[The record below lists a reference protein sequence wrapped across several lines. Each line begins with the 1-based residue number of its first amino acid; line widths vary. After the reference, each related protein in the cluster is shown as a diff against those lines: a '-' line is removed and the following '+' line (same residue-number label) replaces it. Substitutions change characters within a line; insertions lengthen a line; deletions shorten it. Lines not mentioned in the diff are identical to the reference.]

1 MKHDFYVFHGDG
13 NKRSYKIYG
22 KQSGNAESLELFVFG
37 CLRAPETEGF
47 FVLRAI
53 RIFLSVTTKQQDT
66 RKKETKMNSLVIIL
80 IAMVV
85 LVAGYVFYG
94 RWLAKKWGIDE
105 KAKTPAFTH
114 EDGEDFVP
122 SSKFTVFSH
131 QFSSIAGA
139 GPVTGPILASV
150 FGWVP
155 VLLWLLIG
163 GLFFGAVQDFGALYA
178 SVKNEGKSMG
188 MIIEKYIGKTGRKL
202 FMLFCWLFTL
212 LVIAAFTDMVAGT
225 FVGKGVDGMTAETS
239 YANSAAASI
248 SMLFIVVAV
257 VFGLIQK
264 HVGKMNEVVKAVVA
278 IALLVAMFAVGM
290 ALPICTTKSAWIY
303 IVMAYLFLASVMP
316 MWLLMQPRDYMTTFM
331 LLGMI
336 IGAVVGVLVAHPAM
350 QLNAFNGFSVNGSS
364 LFPTLFVTI
373 ACGAVSGFHSLVS
386 SGTSSKTI
394 SNEKDMPMVGYGAM
408 VVESLLGIVSLVV
421 VGAVAVNGTKP
432 DGTPFA
438 IFSSGVAGFL
448 EKLGLPV
455 QVATVFMTMC
465 VSALALTSLDSVARI
480 GRMSFQELFYGDTT
494 DPAKMSPLQRVL
506 TNKYFAT
513 VITLFFGYLLTLGG
527 YNNVWPLFGSANQL
541 LAALVLIALAV
552 FLKTTGRTG
561 WTLYIPMFAMLAVT
575 FTALIQKTIAL
586 VKNIAGGQATFLVDG
601 LQFIVAV
608 LLMVLGVLVAFS
620 CLKKLFGKNRAG
632 QAA

>member
-1 MKHDFYVFHGDG
+1 
-13 NKRSYKIYG
+13 
-22 KQSGNAESLELFVFG
+22 
-37 CLRAPETEGF
+37 
-47 FVLRAI
+47 
-53 RIFLSVTTKQQDT
+53 
-66 RKKETKMNSLVIIL
+66 MNTLVIVL
-80 IAMVV
+80 IAAVILFGAYMV
-85 LVAGYVFYG
+85 YG
-94 RWLAKKWGIDE
+94 RWLANKWGIDP
-105 KAKTPAFTH
+105 KAETPAVKYN
-114 EDGEDFVP
+114 DGKDYVP
-122 SSKFTVFSH
+122 TKGWTVFSH

-155 VLLWLLIG
+155 VLLWLIVG

-225 FVGKGVDGMTAETS
+225 FVAKGVEGMTEKT
-239 YANSAAASI
+239 ANADASAASI
-248 SMLFIVVAV
+248 SMLFIVVAII
-257 VFGLIQK
+257 FGLVQK
-264 HVGKMNEVVKAVVA
+264 SIAKAGKKMNEWVKAIVA
-278 IALLVAMFAVGM
+278 IVLLVAMFAVGM
-290 ALPICTTKSAWIY
+290 ALPIYATKSAWIY
-303 IVMAYLFLASVMP
+303 IIMAYLFLASVMP

-336 IGAVVGVLVAHPAM
+336 IGAVLGVVVAHPSM
-350 QLNAFNGFSVNGSS
+350 NLNAFNGFTLGSGAS
-364 LFPTLFVTI
+364 KQMLFPTLFVTI

-408 VVESLLGIVSLVV
+408 VVESLLGIVALVV

-432 DGTPFA
+432 AGTPFA
-438 IFSSGVAGFL
+438 IFSTGVAGFL
-448 EKLGLPV
+448 EKLGVPV
-455 QVATVFMTMC
+455 HVATVFMTMC

-480 GRMSFQELFYGDTT
+480 GRMSFQELFYGDST
-494 DPAKMSPLQRVL
+494 DPATMTPVQRVL

-541 LAALVLIALAV
+541 LAAMVLIAIAV

-561 WTLYIPMFAMLAVT
+561 WTLYAPMFIMLAVT
-575 FTALIQKTIAL
+575 FTALVQKVIAL
-586 VKNIAGGQATFLVDG
+586 VGNVVNGKATFLVDG
-601 LQFIVAV
+601 LQLIVAAA
-608 LLMVLGVLVAFS
+608 LMVLGVCVAYS
-620 CLKKLFGKNRAG
+620 CLKKLFTTKKNTE
-632 QAA
+632 QA

>member
-1 MKHDFYVFHGDG
+1 
-13 NKRSYKIYG
+13 
-22 KQSGNAESLELFVFG
+22 
-37 CLRAPETEGF
+37 
-47 FVLRAI
+47 
-53 RIFLSVTTKQQDT
+53 
-66 RKKETKMNSLVIIL
+66 MNGLVIVL
-80 IAMVV
+80 IGIVC
-85 LVAGYVFYG
+85 LGAGYLLYG
-94 RWLAKKWGIDE
+94 RWLANKWGLDP

-114 EDGEDFVP
+114 EDGEDYVP

-155 VLLWLLIG
+155 VLLWLIVG

-225 FVGKGVDGMTAETS
+225 FVAKGVEGMTEKT
-239 YANSAAASI
+239 ANADASAASI
-248 SMLFIVVAV
+248 SMLFIVVAII
-257 VFGLIQK
+257 FGLVQK
-264 HVGKMNEVVKAVVA
+264 SIVKAGKKMNEWVKAIVA
-278 IALLVAMFAVGM
+278 IVLLVAMFAVGM
-290 ALPICTTKSAWIY
+290 AIYATKSAWIY
-303 IVMAYLFLASVMP
+303 IIMAYLFLASVMP

-336 IGAVVGVLVAHPAM
+336 IGAVLGVVVAHPSM
-350 QLNAFNGFSVNGSS
+350 NLNAFNGFTLGSGAS
-364 LFPTLFVTI
+364 KQMLFPTLFVTI

-408 VVESLLGIVSLVV
+408 VVESLLGIVALVV

-432 DGTPFA
+432 AGTPFA
-438 IFSSGVAGFL
+438 IFSTGVAGFL
-448 EKLGLPV
+448 EKLGVPV
-455 QVATVFMTMC
+455 HVATVFMTMC

-480 GRMSFQELFYGDTT
+480 GRMSFQELFYGDST
-494 DPAKMSPLQRVL
+494 DPATMTPVQRVL

-541 LAALVLIALAV
+541 LAAMVLIAIAV

-561 WTLYIPMFAMLAVT
+561 WTLYAPMFIMLAVT
-575 FTALIQKTIAL
+575 FTALVQKVIAL
-586 VKNIAGGQATFLVDG
+586 VGNVVNGKATFLVDG
-601 LQFIVAV
+601 LQLIVAAA
-608 LLMVLGVLVAFS
+608 LMVLGVCVAYS
-620 CLKKLFGKNRAG
+620 CLKKLFTTKKNTE
-632 QAA
+632 QA

>member
-1 MKHDFYVFHGDG
+1 
-13 NKRSYKIYG
+13 
-22 KQSGNAESLELFVFG
+22 
-37 CLRAPETEGF
+37 
-47 FVLRAI
+47 
-53 RIFLSVTTKQQDT
+53 
-66 RKKETKMNSLVIIL
+66 MNGLVIVL
-80 IAMVV
+80 IAIVV
-85 LVAGYVFYG
+85 LGAGYLLYG
-94 RWLAKKWGIDE
+94 RWLANKWGLDP
-105 KAKTPAFTH
+105 KAKTPAYTH
-114 EDGEDFVP
+114 EDGQDYVP
-122 SSKFTVFSH
+122 SSKLTVFAH

-188 MIIEKYIGKTGRKL
+188 MIIEKYIGRTGRKL

-212 LVIAAFTDMVAGT
+212 LVMAAFTDMVGGT
-225 FVGKGVDGMTAETS
+225 FVGKGVEGMTKATG

-248 SMLFIVVAV
+248 SMLFIVVAII
-257 VFGLIQK
+257 FGLIQK
-264 HVGKMNEVVKAVVA
+264 KVGKMKEWVRAVVA
-278 IALLVAMFAVGM
+278 IALLVVMFIIGM
-290 ALPICTTKSAWIY
+290 KLPMYATKSTWIY

-316 MWLLMQPRDYMTTFM
+316 MWLLMEPRDYMTTFM

-336 IGAVVGVLVAHPAM
+336 IGAVVGVIAEHPTM
-350 QLNAFNGFSVNGSS
+350 KLNAFSGFNVDGSY

-408 VVESLLGIVSLVV
+408 VVESLLGVIALVV

-432 DGTPFA
+432 EGTPFS
-438 IFSSGVAGFL
+438 IFSTGVAGFF
-448 EKLGLPV
+448 EKFGIPV

-494 DPAKMSPLQRVL
+494 DTSKMPGWQKVL

-513 VITLFFGYLLTLGG
+513 IITLFFGYLLTLGG
-527 YNNVWPLFGSANQL
+527 YNNIWPLFGSANQL

-561 WTLYIPMFAMLAVT
+561 WTLYIPMFVMLAVT

-586 VKNIAGGQATFLVDG
+586 VSNIAGGQATFLVDG
-601 LQFIVAV
+601 LQFIVAI

-620 CLKKLFGKNRAG
+620 CLKKLFTAKKQEA
-632 QAA
+632 

>member
-1 MKHDFYVFHGDG
+1 MNGL
-13 NKRSYKIYG
+13 II
-22 KQSGNAESLELFVFG
+22 
-37 CLRAPETEGF
+37 
-47 FVLRAI
+47 VLI
-53 RIFLSVTTKQQDT
+53 GI
-66 RKKETKMNSLVIIL
+66 
-80 IAMVV
+80 
-85 LVAGYVFYG
+85 VALGTGYLTYG
-94 RWLAKKWGIDE
+94 RWLAKKWGIDP

-114 EDGEDFVP
+114 EDGQDYVP

-155 VLLWLLIG
+155 VLLWLILG

-178 SVKNEGKSMG
+178 SVKNEGKSIG
-188 MIIEKYIGKTGRKL
+188 MVIEKYIGKGGRKL

-225 FVGKGVDGMTAETS
+225 FVGKGVEGMTAETS
-239 YANSAAASI
+239 YANASAASI
-248 SMLFIVVAV
+248 SMLFIVAAII
-257 VFGLIQK
+257 FGLIQK
-264 HVGKMNEVVKAVVA
+264 HVKKMNEIVRAIIA
-278 IALLVAMFAVGM
+278 IALLVAMFAIGM
-290 ALPICTTKSAWIY
+290 HLPLYATKFAWIY
-303 IVMAYLFLASVMP
+303 IVMAYLFMASVMP

-336 IGAVVGVLVAHPAM
+336 AGAVVGVVVAHPSM
-350 QLNAFNGFSVNGSS
+350 QLNAFNGFNVNGSTM
-364 LFPTLFVTI
+364 FPTLFVTI

-408 VVESLLGIVSLVV
+408 VVESLLGIISLVV

-455 QVATVFMTMC
+455 QFATVFMTMC

-494 DPAKMSPLQRVL
+494 DPAKMPVWQRVL

-527 YNNVWPLFGSANQL
+527 YSNVWPLFGSANQL
-541 LAALVLIALAV
+541 LAALVLIALSV

-561 WTLYIPMFAMLAVT
+561 WTLYAPMFIMLAVT
-575 FTALIQKTIAL
+575 FTALVQKTIAL
-586 VKNIAGGQATFLVDG
+586 VANMVNGQATLLVDG
-601 LQFIVAV
+601 LQFIVAI

-620 CLKKLFGKNRAG
+620 CLKKLFTTKA
-632 QAA
+632 QPKTEAE

>member
-1 MKHDFYVFHGDG
+1 
-13 NKRSYKIYG
+13 
-22 KQSGNAESLELFVFG
+22 
-37 CLRAPETEGF
+37 
-47 FVLRAI
+47 
-53 RIFLSVTTKQQDT
+53 
-66 RKKETKMNSLVIIL
+66 MNGLVIVL
-80 IAMVV
+80 IGIVC
-85 LVAGYVFYG
+85 LGAGYLLYG
-94 RWLAKKWGIDE
+94 RWLANKWGLDP

-114 EDGEDFVP
+114 EDGEDYVP

-155 VLLWLLIG
+155 VLLWLIVG

-188 MIIEKYIGKTGRKL
+188 MIIEKYIGKIGRKL

-225 FVGKGVDGMTAETS
+225 FVAKGVEGMTEKT
-239 YANSAAASI
+239 ANADASAASI
-248 SMLFIVVAV
+248 SMLFIVVAII
-257 VFGLIQK
+257 FGLVQK
-264 HVGKMNEVVKAVVA
+264 SIAKAGKKMNEWVKAIVA
-278 IALLVAMFAVGM
+278 IVLLVAMFAVGM
-290 ALPICTTKSAWIY
+290 ALPIYATKSAWIY
-303 IVMAYLFLASVMP
+303 IIMAYLFLASVMP

-336 IGAVVGVLVAHPAM
+336 IGAVLGVVVAHPSM
-350 QLNAFNGFSVNGSS
+350 NLNAFNGFTLGSGAS
-364 LFPTLFVTI
+364 KQMLFPTLFVTI

-408 VVESLLGIVSLVV
+408 VVESLLGIVALVV

-432 DGTPFA
+432 AGTPFA
-438 IFSSGVAGFL
+438 IFSTGVAGFL
-448 EKLGLPV
+448 EKLGVPV
-455 QVATVFMTMC
+455 HVATVFMRMC

-480 GRMSFQELFYGDTT
+480 GRMSFQELFYGDST
-494 DPAKMSPLQRVL
+494 DPATMTPVQRVL

-541 LAALVLIALAV
+541 LAAMVLIAIAV

-561 WTLYIPMFAMLAVT
+561 WTLYAPMFIMLAVT
-575 FTALIQKTIAL
+575 FTALVQKVIAL
-586 VKNIAGGQATFLVDG
+586 VGNVVNGKATFLVDG
-601 LQFIVAV
+601 LQLIVAAA
-608 LLMVLGVLVAFS
+608 LMVLGVCVAYS
-620 CLKKLFGKNRAG
+620 CLKKLFTTKKNTE
-632 QAA
+632 QA

>member
-1 MKHDFYVFHGDG
+1 MV
-13 NKRSYKIYG
+13 
-22 KQSGNAESLELFVFG
+22 
-37 CLRAPETEGF
+37 
-47 FVLRAI
+47 
-53 RIFLSVTTKQQDT
+53 
-66 RKKETKMNSLVIIL
+66 MNGLVIVL
-80 IAMVV
+80 IGIVA
-85 LVAGYVFYG
+85 LSAGYLLYG
-94 RWLAKKWGIDE
+94 RWLAKKWGIDP
-105 KAKTPAFTH
+105 KAKTPAYTH
-114 EDGEDFVP
+114 EDGQDYVP

-155 VLLWLLIG
+155 VLLWLIIG

-225 FVGKGVDGMTAETS
+225 FNGVGLDSAETA

-257 VFGLIQK
+257 IFGVIQK
-264 HVGKMNEVVKAVVA
+264 HVGKMNEWVKAVVA

-290 ALPICTTKSAWIY
+290 KLPIYASKTAWIY
-303 IVMAYLFLASVMP
+303 IIMAYLFLASVLP

-336 IGAVVGVLVAHPAM
+336 IGAVVGVVVAHPQM
-350 QLNAFNGFSVNGSS
+350 QLNAFNGLNGSG

-386 SGTSSKTI
+386 SGTSSKTV
-394 SNEKDMPMVGYGAM
+394 SNEKDMPMIGYGAM
-408 VVESLLGIVSLVV
+408 VVESLLGIVALVV
-421 VGAVAVNGTKP
+421 VGAVAVGGTKP
-432 DGTPFA
+432 EGTPFA

-448 EKLGLPV
+448 EKLGVPV

-480 GRMSFQELFYGDTT
+480 GRMSFQELFYGEST
-494 DPAKMSPLQRVL
+494 DPKQMTPAQRVL

-527 YNNVWPLFGSANQL
+527 YSNVWPLFGSANQL
-541 LAALVLIALAV
+541 LAAMVLIALAV

-561 WTLYIPMFAMLAVT
+561 WTLYIPMFVMLAVT
-575 FTALIQKTIAL
+575 FTALVQKTIAL
-586 VKNIAGGQATFLVDG
+586 VANIAAHNATFLVDG
-601 LQFIVAV
+601 LQLIVAL
-608 LLMVLGVLVAFS
+608 LLMILGVLVAYS
-620 CLKKLFGKNRAG
+620 CLKKLFTTTKNSE
-632 QAA
+632 QK

>member
-1 MKHDFYVFHGDG
+1 
-13 NKRSYKIYG
+13 
-22 KQSGNAESLELFVFG
+22 
-37 CLRAPETEGF
+37 
-47 FVLRAI
+47 
-53 RIFLSVTTKQQDT
+53 
-66 RKKETKMNSLVIIL
+66 MNSLVIIL

-131 QFSSIAGA
+131 QFSSIVGA

-155 VLLWLLIG
+155 VLLWLIIG

-257 VFGLIQK
+257 IFGLIQK

-350 QLNAFNGFSVNGSS
+350 QLNAFNGFTVNGSS

>member
-1 MKHDFYVFHGDG
+1 
-13 NKRSYKIYG
+13 
-22 KQSGNAESLELFVFG
+22 
-37 CLRAPETEGF
+37 
-47 FVLRAI
+47 
-53 RIFLSVTTKQQDT
+53 
-66 RKKETKMNSLVIIL
+66 MNGLVIVL
-80 IAMVV
+80 IAIVV
-85 LVAGYVFYG
+85 LGAGYLFYG
-94 RWLAKKWGIDE
+94 RWLANKWGLDP

-114 EDGEDFVP
+114 EDGQDYVP
-122 SSKFTVFSH
+122 SSKLTVFAH

-155 VLLWLLIG
+155 VLLWLLSG

-178 SVKNEGKSMG
+178 SVKNDGKSMG
-188 MIIEKYIGKTGRKL
+188 MIIEKYIGRTGRKL

-212 LVIAAFTDMVAGT
+212 LVMAAFTDMVAGT
-225 FVGKGVDGMTAETS
+225 FVGKGVEGATDATN

-248 SMLFIVVAV
+248 SMLFIVVAII
-257 VFGLIQK
+257 FGMIQK
-264 HVGKMNEVVKAVVA
+264 KVGKMKEWVRAIVA
-278 IALLVAMFAVGM
+278 IGLLVVMFVIGM
-290 ALPICTTKSAWIY
+290 QLPIYATKTTWIY

-316 MWLLMQPRDYMTTFM
+316 MWLLMEPRDYMTTFM

-336 IGAVVGVLVAHPAM
+336 IGAVVGVIAEHPTM
-350 QLNAFNGFSVNGSS
+350 KLNAFNGFNVDGSY

-408 VVESLLGIVSLVV
+408 VVESLLGVVALVV

-432 DGTPFA
+432 EGTPFS
-438 IFSSGVAGFL
+438 IFSTGVAGFF
-448 EKLGLPV
+448 EKFGIPV
-455 QVATVFMTMC
+455 EVATVFMTMC

-494 DPAKMSPLQRVL
+494 DTSKMPVWQKVL

-513 VITLFFGYLLTLGG
+513 IITLFFGYLLTLGG
-527 YNNVWPLFGSANQL
+527 YNNIWPLFGSANQL

-552 FLKTTGRTG
+552 FLRTTGRTG

-586 VKNIAGGQATFLVDG
+586 VQNIASGQATFLVDG
-601 LQFIVAV
+601 LQFIIAI

-620 CLKKLFGKNRAG
+620 CLKKLFGKKAE
-632 QAA
+632 AEA

>member
-1 MKHDFYVFHGDG
+1 MV
-13 NKRSYKIYG
+13 
-22 KQSGNAESLELFVFG
+22 
-37 CLRAPETEGF
+37 
-47 FVLRAI
+47 
-53 RIFLSVTTKQQDT
+53 
-66 RKKETKMNSLVIIL
+66 MNGLVIVL
-80 IAMVV
+80 IGIVA
-85 LVAGYVFYG
+85 LSAGYLLYG
-94 RWLAKKWGIDE
+94 RWLAKKWGIDP
-105 KAKTPAFTH
+105 KAKTPAYTH
-114 EDGEDFVP
+114 EDGQDYVP

-155 VLLWLLIG
+155 VLLWLIIG

-225 FVGKGVDGMTAETS
+225 FNGVGLDSAETA

-257 VFGLIQK
+257 IFGVIQK
-264 HVGKMNEVVKAVVA
+264 HVGKMNEWVKAVVA
-278 IALLVAMFAVGM
+278 IALLVAMFAVCM
-290 ALPICTTKSAWIY
+290 KLPIYASKTAWIY
-303 IVMAYLFLASVMP
+303 IIMAYLFLASVLP

-336 IGAVVGVLVAHPAM
+336 IGAVVGVVVAHPQM
-350 QLNAFNGFSVNGSS
+350 QLNAFNGFNVNGSG

-386 SGTSSKTI
+386 SGTSSKTV
-394 SNEKDMPMVGYGAM
+394 SNEKDMPMIGYGAM
-408 VVESLLGIVSLVV
+408 VVESLLGIVALVV
-421 VGAVAVNGTKP
+421 VGAVAVGGTKP
-432 DGTPFA
+432 EGTPFA

-448 EKLGLPV
+448 EKLGVPV

-480 GRMSFQELFYGDTT
+480 GRMSFQELFYGEST
-494 DPAKMSPLQRVL
+494 DPKQMTPAQRVL

-527 YNNVWPLFGSANQL
+527 YSNVWPLFGSANQL
-541 LAALVLIALAV
+541 LAAMVLIALAV

-561 WTLYIPMFAMLAVT
+561 WTLYIPMFVMLAVT
-575 FTALIQKTIAL
+575 FTALVQKTIAL
-586 VKNIAGGQATFLVDG
+586 AANIAAHNATFLVDG
-601 LQFIVAV
+601 LQLIVAL
-608 LLMVLGVLVAFS
+608 LLMILGVLVAYS
-620 CLKKLFGKNRAG
+620 CLKKFFTTTKNSE
-632 QAA
+632 QK

>member
-1 MKHDFYVFHGDG
+1 MV
-13 NKRSYKIYG
+13 
-22 KQSGNAESLELFVFG
+22 
-37 CLRAPETEGF
+37 
-47 FVLRAI
+47 
-53 RIFLSVTTKQQDT
+53 
-66 RKKETKMNSLVIIL
+66 MNGLVIVL
-80 IAMVV
+80 IGIVA
-85 LVAGYVFYG
+85 LSAGYLLYG
-94 RWLAKKWGIDE
+94 RWLAKKWGIDP
-105 KAKTPAFTH
+105 KAKTPAYTH
-114 EDGEDFVP
+114 EDGQDYVP

-155 VLLWLLIG
+155 VLLWLIIG

-225 FVGKGVDGMTAETS
+225 FNGVGLDSAETA

-257 VFGLIQK
+257 IFGVIQK
-264 HVGKMNEVVKAVVA
+264 HVGKMNEWVKAVVA

-290 ALPICTTKSAWIY
+290 KLPIYASKTAWIY
-303 IVMAYLFLASVMP
+303 IIMAYLFLASVLP

-336 IGAVVGVLVAHPAM
+336 IGAVVGVVVAHPQM
-350 QLNAFNGFSVNGSS
+350 QLNAFNGFNVNGSG

-386 SGTSSKTI
+386 SGTSSKTV
-394 SNEKDMPMVGYGAM
+394 SNEKDMPMIGYGAM
-408 VVESLLGIVSLVV
+408 VVESLLGIVALVV
-421 VGAVAVNGTKP
+421 VGAVAVGGTKP
-432 DGTPFA
+432 EGTPFA
-438 IFSSGVAGFL
+438 IFSSGVAEFL
-448 EKLGLPV
+448 EKLGVPV

-480 GRMSFQELFYGDTT
+480 GRMSFQELFYGEST
-494 DPAKMSPLQRVL
+494 DPKQITPAQRVL

-527 YNNVWPLFGSANQL
+527 YSNVWPLFGSANQL
-541 LAALVLIALAV
+541 LAAMVLIALAV

-561 WTLYIPMFAMLAVT
+561 WTLYIPMFVMLAVT
-575 FTALIQKTIAL
+575 FTALVQKTIAL
-586 VKNIAGGQATFLVDG
+586 AANIAAHNATFLVDG
-601 LQFIVAV
+601 LQLIVAL
-608 LLMVLGVLVAFS
+608 LLMILGVLVAYS
-620 CLKKLFGKNRAG
+620 CLKKLFTTTKNSE
-632 QAA
+632 QK

>member
-1 MKHDFYVFHGDG
+1 
-13 NKRSYKIYG
+13 
-22 KQSGNAESLELFVFG
+22 
-37 CLRAPETEGF
+37 
-47 FVLRAI
+47 
-53 RIFLSVTTKQQDT
+53 
-66 RKKETKMNSLVIIL
+66 MNTLVIVL
-80 IAMVV
+80 IAAVC
-85 LVAGYVFYG
+85 LFTGYTLYG
-94 RWLAKKWGIDE
+94 RWLANKWGIDP
-105 KAKTPAFTH
+105 KAKTPAVAM
-114 EDGEDFVP
+114 EDGQDYVP
-122 SSKFTVFSH
+122 TDGWTVFAH

-155 VLLWLLIG
+155 VLLWLIIG

-225 FVGKGVDGMTAETS
+225 FNGVGLDSAETA

-257 VFGLIQK
+257 IFGVIQK
-264 HVGKMNEVVKAVVA
+264 HVGKMNEWVKAVVA

-290 ALPICTTKSAWIY
+290 KLPIYTSKTAWIY
-303 IVMAYLFLASVMP
+303 IIMAYLFLASVLP

-336 IGAVVGVLVAHPAM
+336 IGAVVGVVVAHPQM
-350 QLNAFNGFSVNGSS
+350 QLNAFNGFNVNGSG

-386 SGTSSKTI
+386 SGTSSKTV
-394 SNEKDMPMVGYGAM
+394 SNEKDMPMIGYGAM
-408 VVESLLGIVSLVV
+408 VVESLLGIVALVV
-421 VGAVAVNGTKP
+421 VGAVAVGGTKP
-432 DGTPFA
+432 EGTPFA

-448 EKLGLPV
+448 EKLGVPV

-480 GRMSFQELFYGDTT
+480 GRMSFQELFYGEST
-494 DPAKMSPLQRVL
+494 DPKQMTPAQRVL

-527 YNNVWPLFGSANQL
+527 YSNVWPLFGSANQL
-541 LAALVLIALAV
+541 LAAMVLIALAV

-561 WTLYIPMFAMLAVT
+561 WTLYIPMFVMLAVT
-575 FTALIQKTIAL
+575 FTALVQKTIAL
-586 VKNIAGGQATFLVDG
+586 AANIAAHNATFLVDG
-601 LQFIVAV
+601 LQLIVAL
-608 LLMVLGVLVAFS
+608 LLMILGVLVAYS
-620 CLKKLFGKNRAG
+620 CLKKLFTTTKNSE
-632 QAA
+632 QK

>member
-1 MKHDFYVFHGDG
+1 MNGL
-13 NKRSYKIYG
+13 II
-22 KQSGNAESLELFVFG
+22 
-37 CLRAPETEGF
+37 
-47 FVLRAI
+47 VLI
-53 RIFLSVTTKQQDT
+53 GI
-66 RKKETKMNSLVIIL
+66 
-80 IAMVV
+80 
-85 LVAGYVFYG
+85 VALGTGYLTYG
-94 RWLAKKWGIDE
+94 RWLAKKWGIDP

-114 EDGEDFVP
+114 EDGQDYVP

-155 VLLWLLIG
+155 VLLWLILG

-178 SVKNEGKSMG
+178 SVKNEGKSIG
-188 MIIEKYIGKTGRKL
+188 MVIEKYIGKGGRKL

-225 FVGKGVDGMTAETS
+225 FVGKGVEGMTAETS
-239 YANSAAASI
+239 YANAAAASI
-248 SMLFIVVAV
+248 SMLFIVAAII
-257 VFGLIQK
+257 FGLIQK
-264 HVGKMNEVVKAVVA
+264 HVKKMNEIVRAIIA
-278 IALLVAMFAVGM
+278 IALLVAMFAIGM
-290 ALPICTTKSAWIY
+290 HLPLYATKFAWIY
-303 IVMAYLFLASVMP
+303 IVMAYLFMASVMP

-336 IGAVVGVLVAHPAM
+336 AGAVVGVVVAHPSM
-350 QLNAFNGFSVNGSS
+350 QLNAFNGFNVNGSTM
-364 LFPTLFVTI
+364 FPTLFVTI

-408 VVESLLGIVSLVV
+408 VVESLLGIISLVV

-455 QVATVFMTMC
+455 QFATVFMTMC

-494 DPAKMSPLQRVL
+494 DPAKMPVWQRVL

-527 YNNVWPLFGSANQL
+527 YSNVWPLFGSANQL
-541 LAALVLIALAV
+541 LAALVLIALSV

-561 WTLYIPMFAMLAVT
+561 WTLYAPMFIMLAVT
-575 FTALIQKTIAL
+575 FTALVQKTIAL
-586 VKNIAGGQATFLVDG
+586 VANMVNGQATLLVDG
-601 LQFIVAV
+601 LQFIVAI

-620 CLKKLFGKNRAG
+620 CLKKLFTTKA
-632 QAA
+632 QPKIEAE

>member
-1 MKHDFYVFHGDG
+1 MV
-13 NKRSYKIYG
+13 
-22 KQSGNAESLELFVFG
+22 
-37 CLRAPETEGF
+37 
-47 FVLRAI
+47 
-53 RIFLSVTTKQQDT
+53 
-66 RKKETKMNSLVIIL
+66 MNGLVIVL
-80 IAMVV
+80 IGIVA
-85 LVAGYVFYG
+85 LSAGYLLYG
-94 RWLAKKWGIDE
+94 RWLAKKWGIDP
-105 KAKTPAFTH
+105 KAKTPAYTH
-114 EDGEDFVP
+114 EDGQDYVP

-155 VLLWLLIG
+155 VLLWLIIG

-225 FVGKGVDGMTAETS
+225 FNGVGLDSAETA

-257 VFGLIQK
+257 IFGVIQK
-264 HVGKMNEVVKAVVA
+264 HVGKMNEWVKAIVA
-278 IALLVAMFAVGM
+278 IALLVVMFAVGM
-290 ALPICTTKSAWIY
+290 KLPIYASKTAWIY
-303 IVMAYLFLASVMP
+303 IIMAYLFLASVLP

-336 IGAVVGVLVAHPAM
+336 IGAVVGVVVAHPQM
-350 QLNAFNGFSVNGSS
+350 QLNAFNGFNVDGSG

-386 SGTSSKTI
+386 SGTSSKTV
-394 SNEKDMPMVGYGAM
+394 SNEKDMPMIGYGAM
-408 VVESLLGIVSLVV
+408 VVESLLGIVALVV
-421 VGAVAVNGTKP
+421 VGAVAVGGTKP
-432 DGTPFA
+432 EGTPFA

-448 EKLGLPV
+448 ERLGVPV

-480 GRMSFQELFYGDTT
+480 GRMSFQELFYGDST
-494 DPAKMSPLQRVL
+494 DPKQMTPAQRVL

-527 YNNVWPLFGSANQL
+527 YSNVWPLFGSANQL
-541 LAALVLIALAV
+541 LAAMVLIALAV

-561 WTLYIPMFAMLAVT
+561 WTLYIPMFVMLAVT
-575 FTALIQKTIAL
+575 FTALVQKTIAL
-586 VKNIAGGQATFLVDG
+586 AANVAAHNATFLVDG
-601 LQFIVAV
+601 LQLIVAL
-608 LLMVLGVLVAFS
+608 LLMILGVLVAYS
-620 CLKKLFGKNRAG
+620 CLKKLFTTTKNSE
-632 QAA
+632 QK

>member
-1 MKHDFYVFHGDG
+1 
-13 NKRSYKIYG
+13 
-22 KQSGNAESLELFVFG
+22 
-37 CLRAPETEGF
+37 
-47 FVLRAI
+47 
-53 RIFLSVTTKQQDT
+53 
-66 RKKETKMNSLVIIL
+66 MNGLVIVL
-80 IAMVV
+80 IGIVC
-85 LVAGYVFYG
+85 LGAGYLLYG
-94 RWLAKKWGIDE
+94 RWLANKWGLDP

-114 EDGEDFVP
+114 EDGEDYVP

-155 VLLWLLIG
+155 VLLWLIVG

-225 FVGKGVDGMTAETS
+225 FVAKGVEGMTEKT
-239 YANSAAASI
+239 ANADASAASI
-248 SMLFIVVAV
+248 SMLFIVVAII
-257 VFGLIQK
+257 FGLVQK
-264 HVGKMNEVVKAVVA
+264 SIAKAGKKMNEWVKAIVA
-278 IALLVAMFAVGM
+278 IVLLVAMFAVGM
-290 ALPICTTKSAWIY
+290 ALPIYATKSAWIY
-303 IVMAYLFLASVMP
+303 IIMAYLFLASVMP

-336 IGAVVGVLVAHPAM
+336 IGAVLGVVVAHPSM
-350 QLNAFNGFSVNGSS
+350 NLNAFNGFAVGSGAS
-364 LFPTLFVTI
+364 KQMLFPTLFVTI

-408 VVESLLGIVSLVV
+408 VVESLLGIVALVV

-432 DGTPFA
+432 AGTPFA
-438 IFSSGVAGFL
+438 IFSTGVAGFL
-448 EKLGLPV
+448 EKLGVPV
-455 QVATVFMTMC
+455 HVATVFITMC

-480 GRMSFQELFYGDTT
+480 GRMSFQELFYGDST
-494 DPAKMSPLQRVL
+494 DPATMTPVQRVL

-541 LAALVLIALAV
+541 LAAMVLIAIAV

-561 WTLYIPMFAMLAVT
+561 WTLYAPMFIMLAVT
-575 FTALIQKTIAL
+575 FTALVQKVIAL
-586 VKNIAGGQATFLVDG
+586 VSNVVNGKATFLVDG
-601 LQFIVAV
+601 LQLIVAAA
-608 LLMVLGVLVAFS
+608 LMVLGVCVAYS
-620 CLKKLFGKNRAG
+620 CLKKLFTTKKNTE
-632 QAA
+632 QA

>member
-1 MKHDFYVFHGDG
+1 
-13 NKRSYKIYG
+13 
-22 KQSGNAESLELFVFG
+22 
-37 CLRAPETEGF
+37 
-47 FVLRAI
+47 
-53 RIFLSVTTKQQDT
+53 
-66 RKKETKMNSLVIIL
+66 MNGLVIVL
-80 IAMVV
+80 IAIVV
-85 LVAGYVFYG
+85 LGAGYLLYG
-94 RWLAKKWGIDE
+94 RWLASKWGLDP
-105 KAKTPAFTH
+105 KAKTPAYTH
-114 EDGEDFVP
+114 EDGQDYVP
-122 SSKFTVFSH
+122 SSKLTVFAH

-188 MIIEKYIGKTGRKL
+188 MIIEKYIGRTGRKL

-212 LVIAAFTDMVAGT
+212 LVMAAFTDMVAGT
-225 FVGKGVDGMTAETS
+225 FVGKGVEGMTKATG

-248 SMLFIVVAV
+248 SMLFIVVAII
-257 VFGLIQK
+257 FGLIQK
-264 HVGKMNEVVKAVVA
+264 KVGKMKEWVRAVVA
-278 IALLVAMFAVGM
+278 IALLVVMFIIGM
-290 ALPICTTKSAWIY
+290 KLPMYATKSTWIY

-316 MWLLMQPRDYMTTFM
+316 MWLLMEPRDYMTTFM

-336 IGAVVGVLVAHPAM
+336 IGAVVGVIAEHPTM
-350 QLNAFNGFSVNGSS
+350 KLNAFSGFNVDGSY

-408 VVESLLGIVSLVV
+408 VVESLLGVIALVV

-432 DGTPFA
+432 EGTPFF
-438 IFSSGVAGFL
+438 IFSAGVAGFF
-448 EKLGLPV
+448 EKFGIPV

-494 DPAKMSPLQRVL
+494 DTSKMPGWQKVL

-513 VITLFFGYLLTLGG
+513 IITLFFGYLLTLGG
-527 YNNVWPLFGSANQL
+527 YNNIWPLFGSANQL

-561 WTLYIPMFAMLAVT
+561 WTLYIPMFVMLAVT

-586 VKNIAGGQATFLVDG
+586 VSNIAGGQATFLVDG
-601 LQFIVAV
+601 LQFIVAI

-620 CLKKLFGKNRAG
+620 CLKKLFTAKKQEA
-632 QAA
+632 

>member
-1 MKHDFYVFHGDG
+1 MV
-13 NKRSYKIYG
+13 
-22 KQSGNAESLELFVFG
+22 
-37 CLRAPETEGF
+37 
-47 FVLRAI
+47 
-53 RIFLSVTTKQQDT
+53 
-66 RKKETKMNSLVIIL
+66 MNGLVIVL
-80 IAMVV
+80 IGIVA
-85 LVAGYVFYG
+85 LSAGYLLYG
-94 RWLAKKWGIDE
+94 RWLAKKWGIDP
-105 KAKTPAFTH
+105 KAKTPAYTH
-114 EDGEDFVP
+114 EDGQDYVP

-155 VLLWLLIG
+155 VLLWLIIG

-212 LVIAAFTDMVAGT
+212 LVIAAFTDMVGGT
-225 FVGKGVDGMTAETS
+225 FNGVGLDSAETA

-257 VFGLIQK
+257 IFGVIQK
-264 HVGKMNEVVKAVVA
+264 HVGKMNEWVKAVVA

-290 ALPICTTKSAWIY
+290 KLPIYASKTAWIY
-303 IVMAYLFLASVMP
+303 IIMAYLFLASVLP

-336 IGAVVGVLVAHPAM
+336 IGAVVGVVVAHPQM
-350 QLNAFNGFSVNGSS
+350 QLNAFNGFNVNGSG

-386 SGTSSKTI
+386 SGTSSKTV
-394 SNEKDMPMVGYGAM
+394 SNEKDMPMIGYGAM
-408 VVESLLGIVSLVV
+408 VVESLLGIVALVV
-421 VGAVAVNGTKP
+421 VGAVAVGGTKP
-432 DGTPFA
+432 EGTPFA

-448 EKLGLPV
+448 EKLGVPV

-480 GRMSFQELFYGDTT
+480 GRMSFQELFYGEST
-494 DPAKMSPLQRVL
+494 DPKQMTPAQRVL

-527 YNNVWPLFGSANQL
+527 YSNVWPLFGSANQL
-541 LAALVLIALAV
+541 LAAMVLIALAV

-561 WTLYIPMFAMLAVT
+561 WTLYIPMFVMLAVT
-575 FTALIQKTIAL
+575 FTALVQKTIAL
-586 VKNIAGGQATFLVDG
+586 AANIAAHNATFLVDG
-601 LQFIVAV
+601 LQLIVAL
-608 LLMVLGVLVAFS
+608 LLMILGVLVAYS
-620 CLKKLFGKNRAG
+620 CLKKLFTTTKNSE
-632 QAA
+632 QK

>member
-1 MKHDFYVFHGDG
+1 MV
-13 NKRSYKIYG
+13 
-22 KQSGNAESLELFVFG
+22 
-37 CLRAPETEGF
+37 
-47 FVLRAI
+47 
-53 RIFLSVTTKQQDT
+53 
-66 RKKETKMNSLVIIL
+66 MNGLVIVL
-80 IAMVV
+80 IGIVT
-85 LVAGYVFYG
+85 LSAGYLLYG
-94 RWLAKKWGIDE
+94 RWLAKKWGIDP
-105 KAKTPAFTH
+105 KAKTPAYTH
-114 EDGEDFVP
+114 EDGQDYVP

-155 VLLWLLIG
+155 VLLWLIIG

-225 FVGKGVDGMTAETS
+225 FNGVGLDSAETA

-257 VFGLIQK
+257 IFGVIQK
-264 HVGKMNEVVKAVVA
+264 HVGKMNEWVKAVVA
-278 IALLVAMFAVGM
+278 IALLIAMFAVGM
-290 ALPICTTKSAWIY
+290 KLPIYASKTAWIY
-303 IVMAYLFLASVMP
+303 IIMAYLFLASVLP

-336 IGAVVGVLVAHPAM
+336 IGAVVGVVVAHPQM
-350 QLNAFNGFSVNGSS
+350 QLNAFNGFNVNGSG

-386 SGTSSKTI
+386 SGTSSKTV
-394 SNEKDMPMVGYGAM
+394 SNEKDMPMIGYGAM
-408 VVESLLGIVSLVV
+408 VVESLLGIVALVV
-421 VGAVAVNGTKP
+421 VGAVAVGGTKP
-432 DGTPFA
+432 EGTPFA

-448 EKLGLPV
+448 EKLGVPV

-480 GRMSFQELFYGDTT
+480 GRMSFQELFYGEST
-494 DPAKMSPLQRVL
+494 DPKQMTPAQRVL

-527 YNNVWPLFGSANQL
+527 YSNVWPLFGSANQL
-541 LAALVLIALAV
+541 LAAMVLIALAV

-561 WTLYIPMFAMLAVT
+561 WTLYIPMFVMLAVT
-575 FTALIQKTIAL
+575 FTALVQKTIAL
-586 VKNIAGGQATFLVDG
+586 AANIAAHNATFLVDG
-601 LQFIVAV
+601 LQLIVAL
-608 LLMVLGVLVAFS
+608 LLMILGVLVAYS
-620 CLKKLFGKNRAG
+620 CLKKLFTTTKNSE
-632 QAA
+632 QK

>member
-1 MKHDFYVFHGDG
+1 
-13 NKRSYKIYG
+13 
-22 KQSGNAESLELFVFG
+22 
-37 CLRAPETEGF
+37 
-47 FVLRAI
+47 
-53 RIFLSVTTKQQDT
+53 
-66 RKKETKMNSLVIIL
+66 MNGLVIVL
-80 IAMVV
+80 IGIVC
-85 LVAGYVFYG
+85 LGAGYLLYG
-94 RWLAKKWGIDE
+94 RWLANKWGLDT

-114 EDGEDFVP
+114 EDGEDYVP

-155 VLLWLLIG
+155 VLLWLIVG

-225 FVGKGVDGMTAETS
+225 FVAKGVEGMTEKT
-239 YANSAAASI
+239 ANADASAASI
-248 SMLFIVVAV
+248 SMLFIVVAII
-257 VFGLIQK
+257 FGLVQRSIAK
-264 HVGKMNEVVKAVVA
+264 AGKKMNEWVKAIVA
-278 IALLVAMFAVGM
+278 IVLLVAMFAVGM
-290 ALPICTTKSAWIY
+290 ALPIYATKSAWIY
-303 IVMAYLFLASVMP
+303 IIMAYLFLASVMP

-336 IGAVVGVLVAHPAM
+336 IGAVLGVVVAHPSM
-350 QLNAFNGFSVNGSS
+350 NLNAFNGFTLGSGAS
-364 LFPTLFVTI
+364 KQMLFPTLFVTI

-408 VVESLLGIVSLVV
+408 VVESLLGIVALVV

-432 DGTPFA
+432 AGTPFA
-438 IFSSGVAGFL
+438 IFSTGVAGFL
-448 EKLGLPV
+448 EKLGVPV
-455 QVATVFMTMC
+455 HVATVFMTMC

-480 GRMSFQELFYGDTT
+480 GRMSFQELFYGDST
-494 DPAKMSPLQRVL
+494 DPATMTPVQRVL

-541 LAALVLIALAV
+541 LAAMVLIAIAV

-561 WTLYIPMFAMLAVT
+561 WTLYAPMFIMLAVT
-575 FTALIQKTIAL
+575 FTALVQKVIAL
-586 VKNIAGGQATFLVDG
+586 VGNVVNGKATFLVDG
-601 LQFIVAV
+601 LQLIVAAA
-608 LLMVLGVLVAFS
+608 LMVLGVCVAYS
-620 CLKKLFGKNRAG
+620 CLKKLFTTKKNTG
-632 QAA
+632 QA

>member
-1 MKHDFYVFHGDG
+1 MV
-13 NKRSYKIYG
+13 
-22 KQSGNAESLELFVFG
+22 
-37 CLRAPETEGF
+37 
-47 FVLRAI
+47 
-53 RIFLSVTTKQQDT
+53 
-66 RKKETKMNSLVIIL
+66 MNGLVIVL
-80 IAMVV
+80 IGIVA
-85 LVAGYVFYG
+85 LSAGYLLYG
-94 RWLAKKWGIDE
+94 RWLAKKWGIDP
-105 KAKTPAFTH
+105 KAKTPAYTH
-114 EDGEDFVP
+114 EDGQDYVP

-155 VLLWLLIG
+155 VLLWLIIG

-225 FVGKGVDGMTAETS
+225 FNGVGLDSAETA

-257 VFGLIQK
+257 IFGVIQK
-264 HVGKMNEVVKAVVA
+264 HVGKMNEWVKAVVA

-290 ALPICTTKSAWIY
+290 KLPIYASKTAWIY
-303 IVMAYLFLASVMP
+303 IIMAYLFLASVLP

-336 IGAVVGVLVAHPAM
+336 IGAVVGVVVAHPQM
-350 QLNAFNGFSVNGSS
+350 QLNAFNGFNVNGSG

-386 SGTSSKTI
+386 SGTSSKTV
-394 SNEKDMPMVGYGAM
+394 SNEKDMPMIGHGAM
-408 VVESLLGIVSLVV
+408 VVESLLGIVALVV
-421 VGAVAVNGTKP
+421 VGAVAVGGTKP
-432 DGTPFA
+432 EGTPFA

-448 EKLGLPV
+448 EKLGVPV

-480 GRMSFQELFYGDTT
+480 GRMSFQELFYGEST
-494 DPAKMSPLQRVL
+494 DPKQMTPAQRVL

-527 YNNVWPLFGSANQL
+527 YSNVWPLFGSANQL
-541 LAALVLIALAV
+541 LAAMVLIALAV

-561 WTLYIPMFAMLAVT
+561 WTLYIPMFVMLAVT
-575 FTALIQKTIAL
+575 FTALVQKTIAL
-586 VKNIAGGQATFLVDG
+586 AANIAAHNATFLVDG
-601 LQFIVAV
+601 LQLIVAL
-608 LLMVLGVLVAFS
+608 LLMILGVLVAYS
-620 CLKKLFGKNRAG
+620 CLKKLFTTTKNSE
-632 QAA
+632 QK